1 MGDKMMYTCANAY
14 YFRSIN
20 AIGGIESHLYYISKK
35 YKDLDITVFYVDGDE
50 HQISRLKRNVRC
62 KKINYNDKVICKRL
76 FCCFNREILN
86 KCEAEEKILVL
97 HGDYLDMVN
106 RGQLAKENLPIDER
120 IDKYIGVSQTICDS
134 WKALTGIDAENVYQP
149 VIIDKVDK
157 PLLFCSA
164 TRLTKEKGWKR
175 MLKLADTLEASGIK
189 FIWHIYTDAKINKDE
204 FKMANKNMVFLEP
217 KLDITDYFGAFDAYI
232 QLSDSEGFCLSVV
245 EALMRGTPIICTDLP
260 VFKELGLNDSNSIK
274 LDMDLSNIPIERI
287 KDICNMKFSYAP
299 PEDKWSDIL
308 VKEKSNYNI
317 SSVYKVRAL
326 GTYEQLGIK
335 DSVLNRVP
343 VKGEEFEIIG
353 DDRLDVLL
361 GDNFKNEP
369 FVELIC
375 KIS

>member
-1 MGDKMMYTCANAY
+1 MIYKCANAY

-50 HQISRLKRNVRC
+50 NQISRLKRNVRC
-62 KKINYNDKVICKRL
+62 KKINHNDKVICKRL

-86 KCEAEEKILVL
+86 ICEAEEKILVL

-149 VIIDKVDK
+149 VIIDRVDK

-175 MLKLADTLEASGIK
+175 MLKLADALEASGIK
-189 FIWHIYTDAKINKDE
+189 FIWHIYTDAKRNKDE
-204 FKMANKNMVFLEP
+204 FKIANKNMVFLEP

-232 QLSDSEGFCLSVV
+232 QLSDNEGFCLSVV

-274 LDMDLSNIPIERI
+274 LDMDLSSIPVERI

-308 VKEKSNYNI
+308 VKEKSNYSI